1 MASILKEMV
10 GEEEETQ
17 SEWEKLP
24 SISHK
29 TILKCLLPK
38 QSASVYGKIAAAHTV
53 LLREIL
59 SMTCKSL

>member
-17 SEWEKLP
+17 SE
-24 SISHK
+24 HK
-29 TILKCLLPK
+29 TILKCLPPK